1 MVKMI
6 IKFHLN
12 PEMLWR
18 LSLSISVTMGSTWSC
33 MVLMARGPRCGHT
46 SDTRLLIHSARSVWG
61 NWTQAGSLTRA

>member
-46 SDTRLLIHSARSVWG
+46 SDTRLLIHSARSV
-61 NWTQAGSLTRA
+61 